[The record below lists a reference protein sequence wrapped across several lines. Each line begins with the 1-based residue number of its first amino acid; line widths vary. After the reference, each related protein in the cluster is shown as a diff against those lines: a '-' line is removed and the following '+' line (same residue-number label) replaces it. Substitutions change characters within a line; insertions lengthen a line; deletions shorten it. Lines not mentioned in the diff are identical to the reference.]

1 MECFYGYVKEL
12 KDKRAIVKVKINPQ
26 CSGCGEKGG
35 CRLFAKKEERDL
47 EVLNLINAQ
56 IGDLVAID
64 FPQKQGLIFL
74 FLFGLPI
81 LGIFLGLFFGFFLFK
96 KESYALFLAFLFL
109 FLTLLILKIL
119 QKSLLK
125 KEEYLPKIKEIIK
138 EER

>member
-12 KDKRAIVKVKINPQ
+12 KDKRAIVKIKINPQ

-35 CRLFAKKEERDL
+35 CGLFAKKEERDL